1 MVSISCDTTLTHF
14 LSGARN
20 EPPGFFTQG
29 VVFELP
35 HPQIPLRQLL
45 IVHAVIELGLR
56 LLHDSPPSDF
66 LLSAADEDAITFQ
79 LHWVIANRLYKS
91 KEVPGF
97 NKRAF
102 GKVGREP
109 KMTNVD
115 GKHPD
120 KMPDLVFFLNRDS
133 LPVLTSHDALVAEC
147 KPVDKGHP
155 AGGDYCDKGLRRF
168 IVGDYAWPMQ
178 EALMVGYVRDARCIA
193 TNLLPA
199 MTKRQEDLAMI
210 ECAKPVGKVCTS
222 GKKDYLHVSVHARR
236 CSWPDNRG
244 QACNIKI
251 FHSWHP
257 CS

>member
-1 MVSISCDTTLTHF
+1 M
-14 LSGARN
+14 SG
-20 EPPGFFTQG
+20 PGFFTQG

-45 IVHAVIELGLR
+45 IVHAAIELGLR
-56 LLHDSPPSDF
+56 LLHDLP
-66 LLSAADEDAITFQ
+66 LSGFSLSTADEDTITLQ
-79 LHWVIANRLYKS
+79 LHLVIANRLYKS

-97 NKRAF
+97 NKRVF
-102 GKVGREP
+102 GKVVRDP

-133 LPVLTSHDALVAEC
+133 LPVLASHDALVVEC
-147 KPVDKGHP
+147 KPVDKNHP

-199 MTKRQEDLAMI
+199 MTKRQKDLAVI
-210 ECAKPVGKVCTS
+210 DGLKPVGKLCAS
-222 GKKDYLHVSVHARR
+222 GTNDCLHVSVHSRGF
-236 CSWPDNRG
+236 SWPDNRG
-244 QACNIKI
+244 HACNIKI